1 MAHFDLPLDLPHAGT
16 LAERI
21 SRYVSMSVD
30 ETTSDGQ
37 QILDKTEELAA
48 FLFPFHASGENPAE
62 GAAYAARDQAATIAR
77 EIVEMIEPL
86 GIGFDRLG
94 QAVRNLF
101 ECLELGDEGAKL
113 SLRAGE
119 NPESLQRPV

>member
-30 ETTSDGQ
+30 ETSDEGQ
-37 QILDKTEELAA
+37 RLLMKTEELAA
-48 FLFPFHASGENPAE
+48 FLFRFHATGENPPETEAF
-62 GAAYAARDQAATIAR
+62 AARDRAAEMAR
-77 EIVEMIEPL
+77 EIVDMIEPL

-101 ECLELGDEGAKL
+101 ECLELGAEGAAL

-119 NPESLQRPV
+119 NPNSLQRPV